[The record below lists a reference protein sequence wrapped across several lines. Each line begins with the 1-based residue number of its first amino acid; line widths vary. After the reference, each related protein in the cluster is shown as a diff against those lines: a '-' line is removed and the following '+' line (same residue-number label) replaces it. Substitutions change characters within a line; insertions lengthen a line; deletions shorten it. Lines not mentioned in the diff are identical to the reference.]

1 MQGACQSI
9 LDNWSVSVFPD
20 LPQHC
25 LSLRSIYDLFV
36 LFNPSYKC
44 VCLRKLSVN
53 LSIGNSITSLYDYE
67 TCRVLLLCWVQ
78 ESSMI
83 EKKRV
88 VAVSAALW

>member
-1 MQGACQSI
+1 MQGDCQSV